1 MTDAS
6 IPSGLPT
13 GKAPGAPA
21 RPSLSARDALLK
33 KRHRSE
39 KLFRAQGVAAI
50 VVAMIFLVVLVG
62 RIVAQGY
69 STFETHTLTVP
80 VYLNPERIDTSA
92 LEGVNYD
99 YIVAEALMK
108 KLGVQDDDLGT
119 VSSKVQDLVSRDFGN
134 QLLQMVKKDHS
145 LIGKTVDV
153 TGSVKADAD
162 LYYKGEIKRAT
173 AEGDRKLDNQQL
185 DWLDRLKKDGT
196 VKTGFNT
203 KFFTNSD
210 STEPEQAGVWGAV
223 IGSTM
228 MLVITALIAI
238 PVGVMAAVYLEEFA
252 PKNRWT
258 DVIEV
263 NINNLAAVPSIVYGL
278 LGLAL
283 FINWLHVPRGSP
295 LVGGLVLALMALPTV
310 IIATRSSLK
319 AVPPS
324 IREAA
329 LGVGAS
335 KAQTV
340 FHHVLPLA
348 MPGVMTGAILSLAH
362 ALGET
367 APLLMIGMV
376 AFVPGAPETFTSSA
390 TVLPVQVFIWE
401 NASERAF
408 HERTAAAIIV
418 LLVFMI
424 VMNAAAVILRRR
436 FERRW

>member
-1 MTDAS
+1 MTDAAIS
-6 IPSGLPT
+6 Q
-13 GKAPGAPA
+13 GKKSAPPKPGMTATEA
-21 RPSLSARDALLK
+21 RLK
-33 KRHRSE
+33 KRHRDE
-39 KLFRAQGVAAI
+39 VWFKAQGLMAI
-50 VVAMIFLVVLVG
+50 TVAMIFLVVLVG
-62 RIVAQGY
+62 RIVGQGY
-69 STFETHTLTVP
+69 TTFQTHTLSVP
-80 VYLNPERIDTSA
+80 VYLNPERIDVSD

-99 YIVAEALMK
+99 YIVAEAVMK
-108 KLGVQDDDLGT
+108 KLKVQDDDLGT
-119 VSSKVQDLVSRDFGN
+119 TSSKVMDLISRDFGFQLLN
-134 QLLQMVKKDHS
+134 QLKKDKS
-145 LIGKTVDV
+145 LIGKTVTV
-153 TGSVKADAD
+153 TGPFKADAD
-162 LYYKGEIKRAT
+162 LYFKGEIKRST
-173 AEGDRKLDNQQL
+173 PQEDRKLDDQQL
-185 DWLDRLKKDGT
+185 DWLEQLRKDGSL
-196 VKTGFNT
+196 KSGFNFA
-203 KFFTNSD
+203 FFTNSD
-210 STEPEQAGVWGAV
+210 STEPEQAGVLGAV
-223 IGSTM
+223 VGSAM
-228 MLVITALIAI
+228 MLLITALIAV

-283 FINWLHVPRGSP
+283 FINWLHVPRSSP

-310 IIATRSSLK
+310 IIATRSALK

-335 KAQTV
+335 KTQTV

-376 AFVPGAPETFTSSA
+376 SFVPGVPEGFTGAA

>member
-1 MTDAS
+1 MTDA
-6 IPSGLPT
+6 
-13 GKAPGAPA
+13 AAPA
-21 RPSLSARDALLK
+21 GSVRAPQTDAQIAMEARLK
-33 KRHRSE
+33 KRHRAE
-39 KLFRAQGVAAI
+39 TWFKAQGLMAI
-50 VVAMIFLVVLVG
+50 TIAMIFLVVLVG
-62 RIVAQGY
+62 RIVGQGY
-69 STFETHTLTVP
+69 TTFQTHTLSVP
-80 VYLNPERIDTSA
+80 VYLNPERIDVA
-92 LEGVNYD
+92 DLEGVNYD
-99 YIVAEALMK
+99 YIVAEAMMK
-108 KLGVQDDDLGT
+108 KLGVVDDEFGLTSGKVMDLTSRDLGF
-119 VSSKVQDLVSRDFGN
+119 QLLN
-134 QLLQMVKKDHS
+134 QLKADKT
-145 LIGKTVDV
+145 LIGKTVTV
-153 TGSVKADAD
+153 TGPFKADAD
-162 LYYKGEIKRAT
+162 LYYKGEIKRST
-173 AEGDRKLDNQQL
+173 VQEDRKLDDQQL
-185 DWLDRLKKDGT
+185 DWLDQLKKDGS
-196 VKTGFNT
+196 VKSGFNFA
-203 KFFTNSD
+203 FFTNSD
-210 STEPEQAGVWGAV
+210 STEPEQAGVLGAV
-223 IGSTM
+223 VGSAM
-228 MLVITALIAI
+228 MLLITALIAV
-238 PVGVMAAVYLEEFA
+238 PMGVMAAVYLEEFA

-283 FINWLHVPRGSP
+283 FINWLHVPRSSP

-310 IIATRSSLK
+310 IIATRSALK

-335 KAQTV
+335 KTQTV

-376 AFVPGAPETFTSSA
+376 SFVPGVPEGFTGAA

-408 HERTAAAIIV
+408 HERTAGAIIV

>member
-1 MTDAS
+1 MTDAAIS
-6 IPSGLPT
+6 
-13 GKAPGAPA
+13 PGAPA
-21 RPSLSARDALLK
+21 RPTLSASEALLK

-39 KLFRAQGVAAI
+39 KLFRAQGIAAI
-50 VVAMIFLVVLVG
+50 IIAMIFLVVLVG
-62 RIVAQGY
+62 RIVVQGY

-80 VYLNPERIDTSA
+80 VYLNPERIDTTA

-99 YIVAEALMK
+99 YIVAEAMMK

-119 VSSKVQDLVSRDFGN
+119 TSGKIMDLTSRDFGN
-134 QLLQMVKKDHS
+134 QLLQMVKKDRS
-145 LIGKTVDV
+145 LIGKTVQV

-162 LYYKGEIKRAT
+162 LYYKGEIKRST

-185 DWLDRLKKDGT
+185 DWLDRLKKEGT

-223 IGSTM
+223 IGSAM
-228 MLVITALIAI
+228 MLIITAVIAI
-238 PVGVMAAVYLEEFA
+238 PVGVLAAVYLEEFA

-376 AFVPGAPETFTSSA
+376 AFVPGAPESFTSSA

>member
-1 MTDAS
+1 MTDAAIS
-6 IPSGLPT
+6 
-13 GKAPGAPA
+13 PGAPA
-21 RPSLSARDALLK
+21 ARPASSARDALLK

-62 RIVAQGY
+62 RILVQGY

-80 VYLNPERIDTSA
+80 VYLNPERIDVSA

-99 YIVAEALMK
+99 YIVAEAMMK

-145 LIGKTVDV
+145 LIGKTVNV

-162 LYYKGEIKRAT
+162 LYYKGEIKRST

-223 IGSTM
+223 IGSAM

-258 DVIEV
+258 DIIEV

-310 IIATRSSLK
+310 IIATRSALK

-376 AFVPGAPETFTSSA
+376 AFVPGAPESFTSSA

>member
-1 MTDAS
+1 MTDAAIS
-6 IPSGLPT
+6 
-13 GKAPGAPA
+13 PGAPA
-21 RPSLSARDALLK
+21 ARPASSARDALLK

-62 RIVAQGY
+62 RIVTQGY

-80 VYLNPERIDTSA
+80 VYLNPERIDVTA

-99 YIVAEALMK
+99 YIVAEAMMK

-134 QLLQMVKKDHS
+134 QLLQMVKKDRS

-162 LYYKGEIKRAT
+162 LYYKGEIERST
-173 AEGDRKLDNQQL
+173 AEVDRKLDNQQL
-185 DWLDRLKKDGT
+185 DWLDRLKSEGT

-223 IGSTM
+223 IGSAM

-278 LGLAL
+278 LGPAL

-376 AFVPGAPETFTSSA
+376 AFVPGAPETFASSA

>member
-1 MTDAS
+1 MTDAAQPAVGS
-6 IPSGLPT
+6 VR
-13 GKAPGAPA
+13 APLTAQQVAMEA
-21 RPSLSARDALLK
+21 RLK
-33 KRHRSE
+33 KRHRAE
-39 KLFRAQGVAAI
+39 TWFKAQGLAAI
-50 VVAMIFLVVLVG
+50 IVAMVFLVVLVG
-62 RIVAQGY
+62 RIVGQGY
-69 STFETHTLTVP
+69 STFETHTLSVP
-80 VYLNPERIDTSA
+80 VYLNPERIDTSD

-99 YIVAEALMK
+99 YIVAEAMMK
-108 KLGVQDDDLGT
+108 KLGVVDDDLG
-119 VSSKVQDLVSRDFGN
+119 LVSGKVMDLTSRDLGF
-134 QLLQMVKKDHS
+134 QLLNMLKADKS
-145 LIGKTVDV
+145 LIGKTITV
-153 TGSVKADAD
+153 TGPFKADAD
-162 LYYKGEIKRAT
+162 LYFKGEIKRST
-173 AEGDRKLDNQQL
+173 PQEDRKLDDQQL
-185 DWLDRLKKDGT
+185 NWLDQLKNDGS
-196 VKTGFNT
+196 VKSGFNFA
-203 KFFTNSD
+203 FFTHSD
-210 STEPEQAGVWGAV
+210 STEPEQAGVLGAV
-223 IGSTM
+223 VGSAM
-228 MLVITALIAI
+228 MLLITALIAV
-238 PVGVMAAVYLEEFA
+238 PMGVMAAVYLEEFA

-283 FINWLHVPRGSP
+283 FINWLHVPRSSP

-310 IIATRSSLK
+310 IIATRSALK

-335 KAQTV
+335 KTQTV

-376 AFVPGAPETFTSSA
+376 SFVPGVPEGFTGAA

-408 HERTAAAIIV
+408 HE
-418 LLVFMI
+418 
-424 VMNAAAVILRRR
+424 
-436 FERRW
+436 